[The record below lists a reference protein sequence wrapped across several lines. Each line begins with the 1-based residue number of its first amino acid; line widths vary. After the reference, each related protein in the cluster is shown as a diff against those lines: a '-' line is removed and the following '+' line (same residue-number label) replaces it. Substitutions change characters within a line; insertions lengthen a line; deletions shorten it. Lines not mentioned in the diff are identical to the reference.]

1 MNSIAPE
8 IWGPHFWNVIN
19 SIALSYPDK
28 PNIQDQN
35 NVASFL
41 NSLQKV
47 LPCEK
52 CRNHFSENLQKYPLT
67 QALNSRDNFIN
78 WVIDVHN
85 SVNKTNGK
93 RVLSYQEGINAMNDN
108 LYQTPRYDYKYL
120 AMMGMLV
127 SIGVF
132 WIFRKTK
139 KFKK

>member
-85 SVNKTNGK
+85 SVNKMNGK
-93 RVLSYQEGINAMNDN
+93 RILSYQEGIKAMNNN
-108 LYQTPRYDYKYL
+108 LYQSSIDYKYL

-127 SIGVF
+127 SIGIF
-132 WIFRKTK
+132 WIFPKIK